1 MKKLLTL
8 ILLMQFQIL
17 FAGTPP
23 LLVASPSV
31 PNITDGHANHPV
43 ENQEFGLWQVSFCS
57 PNNLETDLIITGNDI
72 LFFGHSY
79 SIINPGICQFDSYNL
94 ETQVNGLAAGIYNLS
109 YYSIPSADDFPPVVA
124 DYPQYLVEQ
133 SQFTVVPPRL
143 MVSPSS
149 ADSIVRETLPLEGQ
163 AFRLWDFLPHWSCS
177 GVSSTQVNY
186 STNNKIDVLVLQT
199 SGVCV
204 DPIPPIN
211 FPVADIQALE
221 AGDYQIDYYI
231 IPEGNT
237 FPPLVTDY
245 PSYFIESKTFSV
257 LQAHNIDAISIQ
269 NLIGLFSIILL
280 MGVFWMRNK
289 I

>member
-8 ILLMQFQIL
+8 ILLIQFHVL

-31 PNITDGHANHPV
+31 PNITNGNANSPV
-43 ENQEFGLWQVSFCS
+43 ENQEFNLWQFISCFRH
-57 PNNLETDLIITGNDI
+57 NNETDLIITGNDV
-72 LFFGHSY
+72 LFFGHVS
-79 SIINPGICQFDSYNL
+79 SIIIPGVCPPDFYSL

-133 SQFTVVPPRL
+133 SQFTVVSPRL

-163 AFRLWDFLPHWSCS
+163 AFRLWDFLPFWSCT
-177 GVSSTQVNY
+177 GASSTQVNY
-186 STNNKIDVLVLQT
+186 STNNEIDVLVLQV
-199 SGVCV
+199 SGVCA

-211 FPVADIQALE
+211 FPVADIQTLD
-221 AGDYQIDYYI
+221 AGDYQINYYI
-231 IPEGNT
+231 VPEGNT
-237 FPPLVTDY
+237 FPPAIVDY

-280 MGVFWMRNK
+280 MGLFWVRNK